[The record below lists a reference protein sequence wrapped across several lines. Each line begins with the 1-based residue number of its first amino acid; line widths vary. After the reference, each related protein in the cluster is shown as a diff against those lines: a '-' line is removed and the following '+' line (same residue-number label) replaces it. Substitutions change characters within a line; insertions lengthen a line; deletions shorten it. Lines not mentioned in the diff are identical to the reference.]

1 MIFYLIQGVRT
12 PGKVDIIHHL
22 LFHGDMERSDFK
34 ITDKYSH
41 FLGEDL
47 SQPVLLTRSGSFIP
61 PLFQPGTSFVVT
73 QKVFSEIN
81 SKIKVLG
88 VMAKPKKLI
97 NCWLPK
103 GDTSYLWSDNFFFLK
118 GRPDK
123 ALEKANNDQALFD
136 DFPLCYEL
144 VAFNAATD
152 PSPDKK
158 HELNIKLKRNDLIV
172 IKRKVSIENMENN
185 PLSWCGAP
193 ILRFDLY
200 QILKKYIDQDYFE
213 IVEISI

>member
-73 QKVFSEIN
+73 QKVFSEMVKNTVLN
-81 SKIKVLG
+81 STLQRSRQCQTS
-88 VMAKPKKLI
+88 KLI
-97 NCWLPK
+97 S
-103 GDTSYLWSDNFFFLK
+103 TFL
-118 GRPDK
+118 
-123 ALEKANNDQALFD
+123 
-136 DFPLCYEL
+136 
-144 VAFNAATD
+144 
-152 PSPDKK
+152 
-158 HELNIKLKRNDLIV
+158 
-172 IKRKVSIENMENN
+172 
-185 PLSWCGAP
+185 
-193 ILRFDLY
+193 
-200 QILKKYIDQDYFE
+200 
-213 IVEISI
+213 